1 MTYALLH
8 DIELINETPDGNH
21 VNRPPHWSNNSFSTR
36 NHEVLEN
43 TLYRSRNSGE
53 VVMEIGVDR
62 DYPSSTSTILANLRG
77 RKYLGVDIAD
87 KSHLDDKGIHTLMC
101 SSMDSWKVLLTL
113 SRMVNGTFNWPLSL
127 LHIDGCHR
135 TDHVLNDWGYASLV
149 DIGGFVVIHDTRV
162 FRGPRELVKAIDPR
176 YFEVAWHC
184 DEDPTDWGIA
194 TARRVR

>member
-1 MTYALLH
+1 MTYALLR
-8 DIELINETPDGNH
+8 DYEPIPETPDGNH
-21 VNRPPHWSNNSFSTR
+21 VNRPPHWSKNPFSAR

-43 TLYRSRNSGE
+43 ALYRSLNAGD

-87 KSHLDDKGIHTLMC
+87 KSHLDADDIHTIEC
-101 SSMDSWKVLLTL
+101 SSLDSQQVIHKLAEV
-113 SRMVNGTFNWPLSL
+113 SDEEVVWPISL

-135 TDHVLNDWGYASLV
+135 TDHVWSDWGYASLV
-149 DIGGFVVIHDTRV
+149 DVGGFVVIHDSRV

-176 YFEVAWHC
+176 YFEVKWHC